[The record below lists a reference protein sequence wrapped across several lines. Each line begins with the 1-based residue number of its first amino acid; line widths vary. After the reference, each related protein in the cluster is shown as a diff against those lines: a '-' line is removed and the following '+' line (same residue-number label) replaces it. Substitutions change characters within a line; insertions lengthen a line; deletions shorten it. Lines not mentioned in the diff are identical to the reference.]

1 MKRRILNPRLAALV
15 ASVRHGEMIFIADA
29 GSGTC
34 AQALHPL
41 HPDVEYIDLEAVT
54 GSPSFQDIAA
64 TLVSVGEFEGAVV
77 SDCMEEQ
84 NPSDYAFIAGL
95 LGEEHVRSVPYI
107 PDFYK
112 LRDRCRAVVQTGD
125 CGAHAQAI
133 LVAGYCTDEIPMDWL
148 WHGID
153 GARDRAASYDGVSR
167 GA

>member
-1 MKRRILNPRLAALV
+1 
-15 ASVRHGEMIFIADA
+15 MIFIADA

-54 GSPSFQDIAA
+54 GSPSFQDIVA

-153 GARDRAASYDGVSR
+153 GARDRAASYDCVSR